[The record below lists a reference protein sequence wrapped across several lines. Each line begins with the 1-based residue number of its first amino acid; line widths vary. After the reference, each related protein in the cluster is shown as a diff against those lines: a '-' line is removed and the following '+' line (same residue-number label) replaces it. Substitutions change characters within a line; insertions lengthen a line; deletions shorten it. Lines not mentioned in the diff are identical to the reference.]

1 MITQKYEQ
9 KMSQKLT
16 PQQILLMRLLH
27 LPIISLENFIKEEL
41 ENNPLL
47 EDSVDNSEHSE
58 EYTNDTLD
66 DEYSNL
72 EPYDDFNLEEYM
84 DDDLEE
90 RYDEK
95 RPTSENY
102 IGEQISNSG
111 TTLHEYLTEQ
121 FNLKE
126 ISEKQYLI
134 GIELIGNIDD
144 SGYMRRDM
152 TSLSNDL
159 AFNNGID
166 ADEKEIDDVLNII
179 KTLDPIGVGARD
191 LQECLLIQLHNIANS
206 NPYKKWGIKIIE
218 NNFDTFIKNN
228 HNKLIQKL
236 NISESD
242 LSNTLKL
249 ITGLNPKP
257 GSSFSNE
264 NTQAQYII
272 PDFFVFRTNDDTLSF
287 SQNGDFSDL
296 KMSKTY
302 LNILKDITKDEKQ
315 SEEQK
320 ATVSFIKEK
329 AESARWF
336 IDAVKQRKKTLDIT
350 MKEIL
355 EYQKTFF
362 LSGDKNELRP
372 MILKDI
378 AERTGFD
385 ISTLS
390 RIVSQ
395 KYVKTEF
402 GTFKLKDLFSVS
414 HDSDDGK
421 GVSVKSIRN
430 MIQELVDN
438 EDKSNPLSDKD
449 IQDIIN
455 TKGFNFSRR
464 TIAKYRELLNIP
476 IKRLRKKI

>member
-1 MITQKYEQ
+1 MISQKYEQ

-47 EDSVDNSEHSE
+47 EDSVDNSVHSE

-152 TSLSNDL
+152 ISLSNDL

-166 ADEKEIDDVLNII
+166 ADEKEIEDVLNII
-179 KTLDPIGVGARD
+179 KTLDPIGVGARN

-218 NNFDTFIKNN
+218 NNFDTFTKNN

-264 NTQAQYII
+264 NTQAQYITTTI
-272 PDFFVFRTNDDTLSF
+272 FGRFVQFPYF
-287 SQNGDFSDL
+287 
-296 KMSKTY
+296 
-302 LNILKDITKDEKQ
+302 
-315 SEEQK
+315 
-320 ATVSFIKEK
+320 
-329 AESARWF
+329 
-336 IDAVKQRKKTLDIT
+336 
-350 MKEIL
+350 
-355 EYQKTFF
+355 
-362 LSGDKNELRP
+362 
-372 MILKDI
+372 
-378 AERTGFD
+378 
-385 ISTLS
+385 
-390 RIVSQ
+390 
-395 KYVKTEF
+395 
-402 GTFKLKDLFSVS
+402 
-414 HDSDDGK
+414 
-421 GVSVKSIRN
+421 
-430 MIQELVDN
+430 
-438 EDKSNPLSDKD
+438 
-449 IQDIIN
+449 
-455 TKGFNFSRR
+455 
-464 TIAKYRELLNIP
+464 YRCE
-476 IKRLRKKI
+476 